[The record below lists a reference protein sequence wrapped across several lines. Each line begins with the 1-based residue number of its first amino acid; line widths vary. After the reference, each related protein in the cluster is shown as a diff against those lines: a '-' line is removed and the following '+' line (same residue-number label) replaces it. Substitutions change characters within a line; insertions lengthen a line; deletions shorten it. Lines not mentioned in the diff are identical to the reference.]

1 MHISHNTTFQT
12 FIAELTET
20 VLAKTFLQLTLGNK
34 RPHNNEWKNLLVKP
48 VVIKQQ
54 WKLQLVYRYPTND
67 VTKNETPEKGIE
79 IIQQALQSRFYNADL
94 FTSLGDI
101 HFFSTPE
108 GKAKIVRKAAT
119 KAAESVVLEH
129 DRPKQRWVSAE
140 GNRYLQALGV
150 SSADGKVKKEMQ
162 DKYRQINH
170 YIGIIDGIVK
180 DMGFGNGLT
189 VTDMG
194 SGKGYLTFALYD
206 YLTTH
211 LNITATVTGIELRP
225 ALVEQCNQLAKDC
238 GFAGLEFKEGAI
250 DQFPSEHTDL
260 LIALHACDTATDDA
274 IFSGIQSGAKV
285 IVVAPCCHKEI
296 RKQLAPDNILQQ
308 ITKHGIL
315 AERQAEMLTDSLR
328 ALYMESAGYKT
339 KVFEFIAT
347 EHTPKNVLIVGVKSD
362 ASLSKEQQA
371 VYLQQAKDLQQ
382 QFGIRQQHLQAL
394 LSK

>member
-1 MHISHNTTFQT
+1 M
-12 FIAELTET
+12 AVLTET
-20 VLAKTFLQLTLGNK
+20 VSAKTFLQLTLGNK

-54 WKLQLVYRYPTND
+54 WKLQLVFRYPTND

-79 IIQQALQSRFYNADL
+79 IIQHALQSRFYNADL
-94 FTSLGDI
+94 FTSVGDI
-101 HFFSTPE
+101 HFFSTPG
-108 GKAKIVRKAAT
+108 GKAKIVRKNAT
-119 KAAESVVLEH
+119 KATESLVLEH
-129 DRPKQRWVSAE
+129 DRPKKRWVSAE

-150 SSADGKVKKEMQ
+150 SSADGRVKKDMQ

-180 DMGFGNGLT
+180 DLGFGNGLT

-225 ALVEQCNQLAKDC
+225 LLVEQCNQLAKDC
-238 GFAGLEFKEGAI
+238 GFAGLHFKEGAI

-296 RKQLAPDNILQQ
+296 RKQMAPDNILQH

-328 ALYMESAGYKT
+328 ALYLESAGYKT

-362 ASLSKEQQA
+362 LVLSKEQQA
-371 VYLQQAKDLQQ
+371 AYLQQATALQQ
-382 QFGIRQQHLQAL
+382 QFGIRQQHLQNL
-394 LSK
+394 LSQ